1 MSSVTDT
8 DAAQN
13 IKLPDF
19 HRLVNFPDYLAKNKM
34 SSRQSGCAPQGK
46 RHCVMCGK
54 LRVCSGAG
62 ASAPG
67 PNASGEDTLCIIPR
81 QNKGLCTACDVT
93 IWVVVDQAIE
103 IKWCKG
109 CKNFRPWVAFGDK
122 GSATKCVRCRERQR
136 EKYATQKEQLRKR
149 RLRQKLNPIEEE
161 KKEEDQ
167 VAAAK
172 GLRNLMSAAL

>member
-1 MSSVTDT
+1 M
-8 DAAQN
+8 
-13 IKLPDF
+13 
-19 HRLVNFPDYLAKNKM
+19 
-34 SSRQSGCAPQGK
+34 
-46 RHCVMCGK
+46 
-54 LRVCSGAG
+54 
-62 ASAPG
+62 
-67 PNASGEDTLCIIPR
+67 
-81 QNKGLCTACDVT
+81 

-122 GSATKCVRCRERQR
+122 GSATKCVRCRDRQR

-149 RLRQKLNPIEEE
+149 RLRQKLNPVEEE

-167 VAAAK
+167 MAAAK